1 VFRRTETPI
10 VRLHKKIK
18 HYLKESSKVIRA
30 ILLIILLVVLIV
42 FFNSN
47 ENKIRA
53 YLINTSYAVY
63 GYSSQLINNLYSIVN
78 EISFCSN
85 ERLYDPEI
93 QRENK
98 YLKLQ
103 NSILDEQIKLLKSKI
118 KLVDNRDYAYVTA
131 IVTQVTYPKDEMAL
145 VLSAGSKDGISIG
158 NIVLDEAGIVGRISA
173 LTSNYAVVSLIG
185 NENVKISV
193 ITLPSG
199 QDCIVGRRFD
209 QYHLELHYIS
219 DLANIHDGNH
229 VISSGKDGLT
239 PYGIPIGAI
248 KILHGKP
255 LLFIERGSSINTVVK
270 IITSNANP

>member
-1 VFRRTETPI
+1 MFRKTETTI
-10 VRLHKKIK
+10 ARLNKKIK
-18 HYLKESSKVIRA
+18 HYLKRSSKFIRA
-30 ILLIILLVVLIV
+30 ILLIILVIICIV

-53 YLINTSYAVY
+53 NLINTSYAVY
-63 GYSSQLINNLYSIVN
+63 GYSSQLINTLLSMVN
-78 EISFCSN
+78 EISFCRN

-93 QRENK
+93 QQENK

-131 IVTQVTYPKDEMAL
+131 MVTQVTYPKDEMAL
-145 VLSAGSKDGISIG
+145 VLSAGAKDGISIG
-158 NIVLDEAGIVGRISA
+158 NIVLDEAGVVGRISA

-209 QYHLELHYIS
+209 QYHLELNYVS
-219 DLANIHDGNH
+219 DIAKLHDGNH

-239 PYGIPIGAI
+239 PYGIYIGVI
-248 KILHGKP
+248 KILHEKP
-255 LLFIERGSSINTVVK
+255 LLFIERGSTINTVVK
-270 IITSNANP
+270 VITSNANL